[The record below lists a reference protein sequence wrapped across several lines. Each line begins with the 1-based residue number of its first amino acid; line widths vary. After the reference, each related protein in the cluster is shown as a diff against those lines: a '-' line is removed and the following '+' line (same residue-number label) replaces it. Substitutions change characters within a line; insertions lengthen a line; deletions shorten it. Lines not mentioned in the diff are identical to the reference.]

1 MPDILWPYVKI
12 LARVMMEGHLSVT
25 INCKVLLAGGRD
37 RSGCARRNHPGVY
50 TKVCYFIEWIKDE
63 IDKFEDIDNHIVAG
77 FQDDGSLDFWKSNG
91 LNSI

>member
-1 MPDILWPYVKI
+1 MAL
-12 LARVMMEGHLSVT
+12 
-25 INCKVLLAGGRD
+25 CKDSCQFDNGGPLVCND
-37 RSGCARRNHPGVY
+37 QLQGLVSWGIGCARPNKPGVY

-63 IDKFEDIDNHIVAG
+63 IDKFEDIDNHIVDG